1 MNPQLLLLENSTDGI
16 ILLDKN
22 KAIEFLS
29 PSLISILG
37 YGHQVK
43 ISDLNQLLLPDDLPV
58 LTREMELCI
67 QFPNAPIKGLEI
79 RFLNSDTEKVW
90 VELFISNMLNEPQIG
105 KIVVAVR
112 NVSQAKKTA
121 KKLVHANRLYSFISQ
136 INQTMFRVKTERALF
151 DEACKIA
158 IEYGKFEMAWIGVP
172 DRNTGMIKLVSSSGT
187 SADELNLFKCY
198 QYDSGGPI
206 DKVVRG
212 LDYCIVDKV
221 EKENKEAWNKIASMR
236 RYNSAMVLAL
246 RKSGALIATF
256 NIYSTEAGFFNKHEV
271 RLLVEAN
278 NDLCFALEVF
288 EKERLR
294 TLAEDH
300 SEKAEIRL
308 EELNESLREYTK
320 ELVNTNTGLQQFS
333 YIISHNL
340 RSPVANIMALTG
352 YLKDEV
358 NSPETNLELH
368 EALDTSVKL
377 LNDVIVDLNAI
388 LAIKNDI
395 SENREEISLTQLLK
409 DIQMSIQNMI
419 LQSKAQIF
427 TDFKNA
433 DKLHSLKTY
442 LHSIFINLIS
452 NSIKYRQPGVVPII
466 EIKSELSGSDVII
479 SFKDNGLGID
489 LVKKGD
495 QVFGLYKRFHE
506 NIKGKGMGLFM
517 VKTQIE
523 TLGGKIAIK
532 SEVNKGTEFIMHLPV

>member
-1 MNPQLLLLENSTDGI
+1 MNPQLSLLENSTDGI
-16 ILLDKN
+16 ILFDKN
-22 KAIEFLS
+22 LKIGFLS
-29 PSLISILG
+29 PTLNSILG
-37 YGHQVK
+37 YDPQTK
-43 ISDLNQLLLPDDLPV
+43 ISNLNQFVFPDDVSVFTRQLEACIELPDKPLKGV
-58 LTREMELCI
+58 ELR
-67 QFPNAPIKGLEI
+67 FVNSAAEI
-79 RFLNSDTEKVW
+79 VW
-90 VELFISNMLNEPQIG
+90 VDLFISSMISEPQIG

-112 NVSQAKKTA
+112 NVSQAKKTER
-121 KKLVHANRLYSFISQ
+121 KLVHGNRLYAFISQ
-136 INQTMFRVKTERALF
+136 INQIIVRVKTERALF

-158 IEYGKFEMAWIGVP
+158 IEYGKFQMAWIGVP
-172 DRNTGMIKLVSSSGT
+172 DGNTGMIKLISSSGT
-187 SADELNLFKCY
+187 SAEELNLFKCY
-198 QYDSGGPI
+198 KYDGGGPI

-221 EKENKEAWNKIASMR
+221 EKENKAAWNRIASIR
-236 RYNSAMVLAL
+236 RYNSAMVLGL
-246 RKSGALIATF
+246 RKSGVLIATF
-256 NIYSTEAGFFNKHEV
+256 NIYSTETGFFNKHEV

-300 SEKAEIRL
+300 SEKAELRL
-308 EELNESLREYTK
+308 EELNKSLREYTN
-320 ELVNTNTGLQQFS
+320 ELVSTNTGLQQFS

-340 RSPVANIMALTG
+340 RSPVANIMALAG
-352 YLKDEV
+352 CMRDET
-358 NSPETNLELH
+358 NTPETNLELH
-368 EALDTSVKL
+368 DALDTSVKL

-388 LAIKNDI
+388 LALKNETP
-395 SENREEISLTQLLK
+395 ENQEQINLTTLLR
-409 DIQMSIQNMI
+409 DIQVSIQTMI
-419 LQSKAQIF
+419 LQSQTEIF

-433 DKLHSLKTY
+433 DNLNSLKTY

-452 NSIKYRQPGVVPII
+452 NSIKYRQPGIAPII
-466 EIKSELSGSDVII
+466 EIKSELSGSNMII
-479 SFKDNGLGID
+479 SFKDNGMGID
-489 LVKKGD
+489 LDKKGD